1 MLDLLITVAL
11 IQSVDIY
18 TQSSGI
24 VAVVDTI
31 DNFTLRT
38 RIAIFVGGKME
49 ATFSKMRFIISTLTC

>member
-18 TQSSGI
+18 TQPSGI
-24 VAVVDTI
+24 VAVADSI
-31 DNFTLRT
+31 DNFNLRT

-49 ATFSKMRFIISTLTC
+49 ATFSKMRFISSTLTC